1 MTKWRNMMKLK
12 KLLIIAS
19 VLTIAGCGEV
29 PVKESTS
36 DGQQVT
42 VNNQTLKGEVTYRE
56 RKLLPPGVTLKII
69 LEDVSKMDVA
79 SKVIAQTS
87 SAITGAPPYTF
98 SLDYNKALID
108 SKMRYSVRAK
118 LLLGEKL
125 LFTSTEQLDP
135 FKTPSDNHQ
144 IALTMVQRSQPKVN
158 HKPETGLAV
167 VSVNP
172 LAELTNTYWKLT
184 QVGEQAVVMPEK
196 QSKEAYLQ
204 LQPDGKAKGFSGCN
218 IFNGSYQQKGN
229 DLSFSPMMS
238 TKKACIAGMDTEA
251 SFMLVIGQINYYSI
265 HKDILS
271 VLNDKKQKIAE
282 FKAIYFN

>member
-1 MTKWRNMMKLK
+1 MTTWRIMMKLN
-12 KLLIIAS
+12 KLLIITS
-19 VLTIAGCGEV
+19 LLTIVGCGEA
-29 PVKESTS
+29 PVKESAS

-42 VNNQTLKGEVTYRE
+42 VDKQTLQGEVTYRE
-56 RKLLPPGVTLKII
+56 RKLLPPGVTLKVT

-87 SAITGAPPYTF
+87 SEIVGAPPYTF

-108 SKMRYSVRAK
+108 SKMRYSLRVK
-118 LLLGEKL
+118 FLLDEKL
-125 LFTSTEQLDP
+125 IFTSTEQLDP
-135 FKTPSDNHQ
+135 FKTPSDNHK
-144 IALTMVQRSQPKVN
+144 ITLTMVQRSKPKVN
-158 HKPETGLAV
+158 HQPETGLAV

-184 QVGEQAVVMPEK
+184 QIGEQAVVMSEK

-204 LQPDGKAKGFSGCN
+204 LQQDGKAKGFSGCN
-218 IFNGSYQQKGN
+218 MFNGGYEQKGN
-229 DLSFSPMMS
+229 ELRFSPMMS
-238 TKKACIAGMDTEA
+238 TKKACMAGMDTEA
-251 SFMLVIGQINYYSI
+251 QFMSVLDQVNYYSI
-265 HKDILS
+265 HKETLS

>member
-1 MTKWRNMMKLK
+1 MKLK

-19 VLTIAGCGEV
+19 MLTIVGCEEV

-42 VNNQTLKGEVTYRE
+42 VDNQTLKGEVTYRE
-56 RKLLPPGVTLKII
+56 RKLLPPGVTLKVT

-87 SAITGAPPYTF
+87 SAINGAPPYTF

-135 FKTPSDNHQ
+135 FKTPSDNYQ
-144 IALTMVQRSQPKVN
+144 IALTMVQRSKPKVN

-172 LAELTNTYWKLT
+172 LAELTNTYWRLT
-184 QVGEQAVVMPEK
+184 QVGEQAVVMSEK

-218 IFNGSYQQKGN
+218 MFNGSYQQKGN
-229 DLSFSPMMS
+229 DLSFSPIMS
-238 TKKACIAGMDTEA
+238 TKKACMAGMDTEA
-251 SFMLVIGQINYYSI
+251 KFMSVLAQVKYYSI
-265 HKDILS
+265 HKETLS
-271 VLNDKKQKIAE
+271 ILNDKKQKIAE
-282 FKAIYFN
+282 FNAIYFN